1 MDRFAVATGEPLR
14 ITDWQRSSAGLVT
27 INTISAVNYGVTYAT
42 NNYVTISNVDPSL
55 DGTYQITTAVNTTNY
70 TISTQNTTAVTQTT
84 VDNAYMKRLHKIV
97 YYTRNKGNSSSTVI
111 ESVKSYTQSTN
122 VLTVTTNVAHTIGI
136 GNVVVLFNVKDDLDY
151 RPYTV
156 TGTTSNTFT
165 VNVNYALTESN
176 TASIGGY
183 YNTSLDNYLA
193 NTTGNVVYA
202 VFDTVHGLSTGDSL
216 SISGLSSS
224 IDGTHQVVV
233 YDTSTVAY
241 FVDSNSLREPKAS
254 SNVRRTAGSTTV
266 TVVTTTNHG
275 FTVGDSIYV
284 STGTGAVGNV
294 DGQWVMYSNINATA
308 FTYISGGTSAV
319 TDTSGNYIHASPVDN
334 YAEQVFPIL
343 SKTNTTFTYF
353 HSLANTTTSATLSE
367 TPGKIVK
374 NSDGTM
380 RVYFKSGWIG

>member
-1 MDRFAVATGEPLR
+1 
-14 ITDWQRSSAGLVT
+14 
-27 INTISAVNYGVTYAT
+27 
-42 NNYVTISNVDPSL
+42 
-55 DGTYQITTAVNTTNY
+55 
-70 TISTQNTTAVTQTT
+70 
-84 VDNAYMKRLHKIV
+84 
-97 YYTRNKGNSSSTVI
+97 
-111 ESVKSYTQSTN
+111 
-122 VLTVTTNVAHTIGI
+122 
-136 GNVVVLFNVKDDLDY
+136 VLFNVKDDLDY

-156 TGTTSNTFT
+156 TGVTSNTFT
-165 VNVNYALTESN
+165 VNVNYALTDSN

-183 YNTSLDNYLA
+183 YNTSQDNYLA

-308 FTYISGGTSAV
+308 FTYISGGTSTVA
-319 TDTSGNYIHASPVDN
+319 DLSGNYIHASPVDN